1 MSYDVMIVGVGGQGT
16 ILASNVLGEACVAEG
31 RSVRGAE
38 THGMAQRGGSVEC
51 SVRIDGRFGPLVDP
65 GTADLLLS
73 FDLLEALRYR
83 HFLKPAGRVVT
94 NTAIV
99 TPTPVFTQQLPMP
112 SPDECLERLAPFR
125 PLAVDAGALA
135 REAGS
140 ELAQNVVLIG
150 AASHLIP
157 LAPESLLAA
166 IERSVPPKTVELNRR
181 AFELGRGAADG
192 QG

>member
-1 MSYDVMIVGVGGQGT
+1 MSYDVLIVGVGGQGT
-16 ILASNVLGEACVAEG
+16 ILASNILGEACVTEG

-51 SVRIDGRFGPLVDP
+51 SVRIDGRFGPLIDP
-65 GTADLLLS
+65 GSADLLLS

-94 NTAIV
+94 NSAIV
-99 TPTPVFTQQLPMP
+99 TPTPVFAQQLPMP
-112 SPDECLERLAPFR
+112 SPEECLARLAPFR
-125 PLAVDAGALA
+125 PVVVDAGAFA

-150 AASHLIP
+150 AASHVIP

-166 IERSVPPKTVELNRR
+166 IERSVPPKTVGVNRR
-181 AFELGRGAADG
+181 AFELGRAAGA
-192 QG
+192 

>member
-1 MSYDVMIVGVGGQGT
+1 MSFDVMIVGVGGQGT
-16 ILASNVLGEACVAEG
+16 ILASNILGEACVAEG

-51 SVRIDGRFGPLVDP
+51 SVRIDGRHGPLIDP

-83 HFLKPAGRVVT
+83 HFLKPDGRVVT

-99 TPTPVFTQQLPMP
+99 TPTTVFAQQLSMP
-112 SPDECLERLAPFR
+112 TPEECLARLASYR
-125 PLAVDAGALA
+125 PRPVDADALA

-140 ELAQNVVLIG
+140 VLTQNVVLIG
-150 AASHLIP
+150 AASHLLP
-157 LAPESLLAA
+157 LRPESILEAV
-166 IERSVPPKTVELNRR
+166 ERAVPPKTVETNRR
-181 AFELGRGAADG
+181 AFELGRAAGA
-192 QG
+192 